1 MMNRNVK
8 NKYVRAFVAGSAF
21 PVMLAVFVVYFI
33 GMLILGFGEGM
44 DTMDFLSIPIILGV
58 VNMLHVGLL
67 QKWPPKDVNKRLWL
81 VGIVLGVALVLPAN
95 FIGGAPETLFGVP
108 SPQISTIIAAP
119 IVYGAIF
126 RYIVKYLNRMVGLN

>member
-1 MMNRNVK
+1 M

-21 PVMLAVFVVYFI
+21 PVMLAVVTVYFT

-44 DTMDFLSIPIILGV
+44 DKAEFIRFPIILGV
-58 VNMLHVGLL
+58 VNMLHVFLL

-81 VGIVLGVALVLPAN
+81 IGIVLGIALVLPAN
-95 FIGGAPETLFGVP
+95 FISNSPERLFGVP
-108 SPQISTIIAAP
+108 SPQILTIIAAP

-126 RYIVKYLNRMVGLN
+126 RYIVKYLNRMVGIK